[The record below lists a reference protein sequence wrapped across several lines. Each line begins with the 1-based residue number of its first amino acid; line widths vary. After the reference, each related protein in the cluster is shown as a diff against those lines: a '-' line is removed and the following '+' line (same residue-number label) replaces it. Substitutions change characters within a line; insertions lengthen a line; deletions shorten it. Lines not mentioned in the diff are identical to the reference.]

1 MVPAGPSVISAAPLL
16 DHLRQRLPAY
26 LLPSAIVV
34 LPRLPEHANT
44 LKPLLEVRFPRV
56 FARLQVAI
64 KEAFKIGEVDAM
76 IIEIAAGASPLFQA
90 TAMASISTPAP
101 PTRPAA

>member
-1 MVPAGPSVISAAPLL
+1 MISAAPLL

-44 LKPLLEVRFPRV
+44 LKPRLEIRFPRAFARV